1 MNARLRKLLED
12 RAAAW
17 SQVQDIQSRRERD
30 GYESTQED
38 GETYTRAL
46 DDVDRLSRE
55 IENEE
60 RAERLRG
67 VMDTPAP
74 GQGDTNPRG
83 DQEGRDAGAEYQ
95 AAFAGFLRHG
105 MAGLDRDQLQLM
117 QRGLVNDPEIRAGAT
132 APGTAGGYTV
142 PQGFLNRMVE
152 TMKSYGGIFGLAE
165 VMTTDSGNPL
175 SWPSNDDTGN
185 EAVIVGENTQVGEQ
199 DFVFGNVDLGA
210 YMYTT
215 KMVRLS
221 FQLLQDSAFDLEAF
235 VSRKFGERLGRGASR
250 HFATGTGTGQPQG
263 ITQATNVRHL
273 AAATLGYDDFVDLE
287 HSIDPAYRARAQYVL
302 HDDVVRAARKLKDA
316 NRNPLWAPAMAGGI
330 PSTIN
335 GRPYTVDNSLP
346 ALAAGSRSV
355 VYGDIRAGYIIRV
368 VNGAQTLRLTERYA
382 DYLQVGFLGFQRLD
396 GKVQDNGALAVLEN
410 ATAPAEG

>member
-1 MNARLRKLLED
+1 MNARLRTLLD
-12 RAAAW
+12 QRAAAW
-17 SQVQDIQSRRERD
+17 SQVQDIQARRERD

-38 GETYTRAL
+38 GETYTRSL
-46 DDVDRLSRE
+46 DDVERLSQE
-55 IENEE
+55 IEAEE

-67 VMDTPAP
+67 VMDAPAP

-105 MAGLDRDQLQLM
+105 MAGLNHDQQALM
-117 QRGLVNDPEIRAGAT
+117 QRALVNDPQIRAGAT
-132 APGTAGGYTV
+132 APGSAGGYTV

-152 TMKSYGGIFGLAE
+152 TMKAYGGIFGLAE

-175 SWPSNDDTGN
+175 SWPSNDDTAN
-185 EAVIVGENTQVGEQ
+185 EAVIVGENTQIGEQ
-199 DFVFGNVDLGA
+199 DFEFGNVDLGA
-210 YMYTT
+210 HMYTT
-215 KMVRLS
+215 KIVRLS

-235 VSRKFGERLGRGASR
+235 VSRKFGERLGRGSSR

-263 ITQATNVRHL
+263 ITQATNVHTL
-273 AAATLGYDDFVDLE
+273 AAALGYDDFVDLE
-287 HSIDPAYRARAQYVL
+287 HSIDPAYRPRAQYVVN
-302 HDDVVRAARKLKDA
+302 DDVVRAARKLKDA

-346 ALAAGSRSV
+346 PLAAGSRSV

-382 DYLQVGFLGFQRLD
+382 DFLQVGFLGFQRLD
-396 GKVQDNGALAVLEN
+396 GKVQDNSALAVLES
-410 ATAPAEG
+410 APAAG